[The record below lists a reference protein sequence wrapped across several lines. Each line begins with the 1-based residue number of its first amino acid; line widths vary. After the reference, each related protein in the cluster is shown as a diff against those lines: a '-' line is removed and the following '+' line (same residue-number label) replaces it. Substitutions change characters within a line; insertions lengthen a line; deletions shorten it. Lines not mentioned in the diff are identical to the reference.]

1 MTRYTP
7 DTDGVMYPDTR
18 GGWVDHMDA
27 VSLERRL
34 GCYEAAI
41 RELAP
46 VMAEMARHTNT
57 DQTRAI
63 ARLLGMAGE
72 SCTQSAKSGA
82 E

>member
-18 GGWVDHMDA
+18 GGWCDHADA
-27 VSLERRL
+27 ARIEARL
-34 GCYEAAI
+34 ARYEAAI

-46 VMAEMARHTNT
+46 VLAEAAGHATN
-57 DQTRAI
+57 DQARAI